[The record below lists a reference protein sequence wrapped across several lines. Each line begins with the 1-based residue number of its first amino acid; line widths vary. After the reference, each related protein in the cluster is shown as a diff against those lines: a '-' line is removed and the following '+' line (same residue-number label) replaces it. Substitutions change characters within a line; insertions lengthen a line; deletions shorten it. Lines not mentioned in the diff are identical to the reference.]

1 MWREMVLT
9 QQVLNMSSMDVIVA
23 ATKTNAEIIGQSSNL
38 GTLEVGKLADIIV
51 VDGDPLKY
59 LSDMRRVIMVM
70 KDGVVVS
77 Q

>member
-23 ATKTNAEIIGQSSNL
+23 ATKTNAEILGQSSKL